1 MPPTGAAAGSSRLV
15 AVVALRQNIRDRGN
29 GPSPVT
35 PQGDAIMAANDPDA
49 LVLALDQG
57 TTSSRAIL
65 FDRRGTPVAMAQ
77 EEFPQHARTAAG
89 PDGADLAIVEHDPE
103 DIWRTQISSGRRAL
117 AEAGVAAD
125 RVAAVGITNQ
135 RETTILWDR
144 ATGRPVAPAIVWQSR
159 VSAPICARLKA
170 AGVEPEVRRRTG
182 LLLDPYFSATKIVH
196 LFETIPGLRER
207 CAAGEVLFGTV
218 DSFLIW
224 RLTGGR
230 VHATDVTNASRTLLL
245 DLDTLA
251 WSDDLCRMFGI
262 PPRMLPEVRPSS
274 GSFGDTDPAVFGAA
288 IPILGCA
295 GDQQAAAFG
304 QGVER
309 AGDAKNTYGTGAF
322 LMFCTGDRPVA
333 SDSGLLTTPGCG
345 VPGPL
350 FCLEGSVFVA
360 GALVGW
366 LRDGLGLFE
375 TAADVEPLARS
386 VPDSGGVTIVPALTG
401 LGAPHW
407 DPAARGLIVGLS
419 RSTHRGHLARAA
431 LEAIA
436 LSVADVVECM
446 QRDSGLPLRQ
456 LRVDGG
462 ASANDLLM
470 QIQADVLGIAVE
482 RPAVVETTALGAALL
497 AGLAAGVFPTA
508 AAVADA
514 RRIERRFEPQITAEA
529 RRRMLATWRDAVER
543 SRGWARPR

>member
-1 MPPTGAAAGSSRLV
+1 MTMAT
-15 AVVALRQNIRDRGN
+15 NDR
-29 GPSPVT
+29 
-35 PQGDAIMAANDPDA
+35 DA

-65 FDRRGTPVAMAQ
+65 FDRRGTPVAAAQ
-77 EEFPQHARTAAG
+77 EEFPQHARSEAG
-89 PDGADLAIVEHDPE
+89 PDGADLGIVEHDPE
-103 DIWRTQISSGRRAL
+103 DIWRTQLSCARRVV
-117 AEAGVAAD
+117 EGAGCGTD
-125 RVAAVGITNQ
+125 RVAAIGITNQ

-144 ATGRPVAPAIVWQSR
+144 ATGKPVAPAIVWQSR
-159 VSAPICARLKA
+159 VSAPICGRHKA

-245 DLDTLA
+245 DIATLD
-251 WSDDLCRMFGI
+251 WSDDLCRTFGV
-262 PPRMLPEVRPSS
+262 PRAMLPEVRPSS
-274 GSFGDTDPAVFGAA
+274 GSFGETDPAILGAA
-288 IPILGCA
+288 VPILGCA

-309 AGDAKNTYGTGAF
+309 PGDAKNTYGTGAF
-322 LMFCTGDRPVA
+322 LLFCTGDAPVA
-333 SDSGLLTTPGCG
+333 SGSGLLTTPGCSG
-345 VPGPL
+345 SAARL
-350 FCLEGSVFVA
+350 YCLEGSVFVA

-366 LRDGLGLFE
+366 LRDGLGLIE
-375 TAADVEPLARS
+375 RAADVEALAKS
-386 VPDSGGVTIVPALTG
+386 VSDNGGVTVVPALTG
-401 LGAPHW
+401 LGAPYW
-407 DPAARGLIVGLS
+407 DPAARGLIIGLS
-419 RSTHRGHLARAA
+419 RGTHRGHVARAA

-436 LSVADVVECM
+436 LSVGDVVECM
-446 QRDSGLPLRQ
+446 QRDSGVPLRH

-482 RPAVVETTALGAALL
+482 RPRVVETTALGAALL
-497 AGLAAGVFPTA
+497 AGLAAGFFPDA

-514 RRIERRFEPQITAEA
+514 RLVERRFEPRISDAD
-529 RRRMLATWRDAVER
+529 RRRLVATWRDAVER
-543 SRGWARPR
+543 SRAWAKVR